1 MFNFRCIHCYDNTCF
16 KQVANVPVRNAGT
29 IAGNLMVKHAHPE
42 FPSDLAL
49 TLSAAGAIITVSNIS
64 GEKRLS
70 ADTFLQENMTMKV
83 LTKIELPPMRQEEV
97 FR

>member
-1 MFNFRCIHCYDNTCF
+1 
-16 KQVANVPVRNAGT
+16 VANVPVRNAGT
-29 IAGNLMVKHAHPE
+29 VAGNLMVKHAHPE

-49 TLSAAGAIITVSNIS
+49 TLSAAGAIITVRSVS

-70 ADTFLQENMTMKV
+70 IETFLQEDMTKKV
-83 LTKIELPPMRQEEV
+83 LTKIELPPLQHEEI